1 MNLPYLILFIF
12 LLSGCV
18 NTLVPDSS
26 SQSALTTIRLNKK
39 DALNA
44 RDEYSALQNQRI
56 KE

>member
-26 SQSALTTIRLNKK
+26 AQSALTTIRLNKK

>member
-18 NTLVPDSS
+18 NTLVPDSPD
-26 SQSALTTIRLNKK
+26 QSALTTIRLNKK